1 MTSEHSRTQLAAVL
15 WVTLSTALFS
25 LTFVSGRLAPPE
37 VTALHILFLRYIGGF
52 AVVGTIVA
60 ARRQPVGRT
69 RPARVATHALRT
81 VCGASGG
88 MCAIQAA
95 ATMPIADA
103 TAIGMLDGLLIVL
116 LGIVLLREVVS
127 GRHWLAIAVSMLG
140 GGVVVAGRGAF
151 AELDAAYAVPAALAF
166 AGAVL
171 IALES
176 ILIRVLAVSEPL
188 LNVLFFVN
196 LFGMLLLGGPAL
208 ATWPDIGA
216 AGPLGADPAILGF
229 LILGPIS
236 ISGQYCTLRGYRLA
250 PVSVVGP
257 VGYSWIV
264 FAALIGLVGFAEVPT
279 LATLAGSAL
288 IVAGGV
294 MLARLPGTVAMPTPV
309 PPPVP
314 DVAPADAD
322 A

>member
-1 MTSEHSRTQLAAVL
+1 MTSEHSNTQLAAVL
-15 WVTLSTALFS
+15 WVTLSTGLFS

-37 VTALHILFLRYIGGF
+37 VMALHILFLRYIGGF
-52 AVVGTIVA
+52 AVVGTLVA
-60 ARRQPVGRT
+60 MRRQPVGRT

-81 VCGASGG
+81 MCGASGG
-88 MCAIQAA
+88 ICAIEAA
-95 ATMPIADA
+95 ARMPIADA

-127 GRHWLAIAVSMLG
+127 GRHWLAIAVSIVG
-140 GGVVVAGRGAF
+140 GAVVVAGRGAF
-151 AELDAAYAVPAALAF
+151 AELDAAYAVPAGLAF

-196 LFGMLLLGGPAL
+196 LFGMLLLAGPAL

-216 AGPLGADPAILGF
+216 AGPGGADPAILGF

-264 FAALIGLVGFAEVPT
+264 FAALIGLIGFAELPT
-279 LATLAGSAL
+279 ATTVAGSVL

-294 MLARLPGTVAMPTPV
+294 MLARLPGTPAAAPL
-309 PPPVP
+309 PPPAA
-314 DVAPADAD
+314 DAAPAEAET
-322 A
+322 